1 MPFESV
7 FKWLED
13 SALGIFMRENALA
26 FPLVESIHVL
36 ALTLV
41 VGSIAMVDLRL
52 LGISARNHSVSKLSD
67 EVLPITWIC
76 FAVAALTGGLLF
88 SSKAVDYMQNF
99 FFLGKMVLMF
109 LAGVNMAIFEFFVW
123 KSVKNWDVDTPA
135 PFAAKL
141 AGGLSLCFWLGVII
155 FGRWIGFT
163 IGGHFS

>member
-1 MPFESV
+1 MPFEGL
-7 FKWLED
+7 FKSLED
-13 SALGIFMRENALA
+13 SVVGIFMRENVLA

-67 EVLPITWIC
+67 EVLPITWLC
-76 FAVAALTGGLLF
+76 FALAAVTGGLLF
-88 SSKAVDYMQNF
+88 TSKAVDYMHNF

-109 LAGVNMAIFEFFVW
+109 CAGVNMAIFEFTVW

-135 PFAAKL
+135 PFTAKL
-141 AGGLSLCFWLGVII
+141 AGGLSLLFWIGVIV